1 MKENKELKMQKAAT
15 QAETSWMIT
24 SFVERTQFELLMV
37 LIISTNKL

>member
-37 LIISTNKL
+37 LLPTHNKY